1 MPINQLII
9 ILIIQLFILLLPS
22 FGAYKMFEKAGV
34 AGWKAFVPFYNTWIM
49 LKLGNRAKYIA
60 FLQFIPIVGWFIS
73 MSIFVDFVKTFG
85 KFKLYEHAMA
95 ALLPVI
101 YFSYLGF
108 NRHDKFIGEEA
119 VNKHKKSAAREWI
132 DAAVFAVVAATLIR
146 AFVFESYAIPSGSME
161 KTMLVGDYLFAS
173 KLSYGPRIPNTPLA
187 LPFVHSKIPL
197 INTKS
202 YLEWIKIPYTRWF
215 ASPVKR
221 NDVVIF
227 NLPVGDTTI
236 DKEEYGSKGLYYD
249 AIRNLGNGNADE
261 GRKIILSNPDD
272 YPLLVHPVDK
282 TDNYVKRCVAIAG
295 DNLEI
300 KKSVVYING
309 KISGFPPES
318 ETYYYVQTGG
328 QPLDD
333 AAMKEEYDVDM
344 SNADEFQQT
353 NTANTFRMLLTA
365 SAKEKMLKN
374 GLAKNIS
381 LETEEDKSGTIVF
394 PYDKAHKWTIDD
406 FGPLWI
412 PKKGETLT
420 LTAENYPLYE
430 RAIRVYEGNKLET
443 KNGQFYINDKPS
455 NQYTFKMDYFW
466 MMGDNRHDSQD
477 SRYWGFVP
485 EDHIVGKAT
494 FIFMSWDKG
503 PRWKRILSRIK

>member
-1 MPINQLII
+1 MPIHQLVI
-9 ILIIQLFILLLPS
+9 ILIIQLLILLLPAV
-22 FGAYKMFEKAGV
+22 GIYKMFEKAGV
-34 AGWKAFVPFYNTWIM
+34 AGWKALVPFYNTWIM
-49 LKLGNRAKYIA
+49 LELANRRKYI
-60 FLQFIPIVGWFIS
+60 FFFQFVPVAGWFIS

-85 KFKLYEHAMA
+85 KFKLYEHAMS
-95 ALLPVI
+95 ALLPIV

-108 NRHDKFIGEEA
+108 NKQDKFIGAEA
-119 VNKHKKSAAREWI
+119 IVKHKKSAAREWA

-161 KTMLVGDYLFAS
+161 KTMLVNDYLFAN

-187 LPFVHSKIPL
+187 LPFVHNKIPF

-202 YLEWIKIPYTRWF
+202 YVDWIQLPYTRWF

-227 NLPVGDTTI
+227 NLPIGDTVV
-236 DKEEYGSKGLYYD
+236 DKEEFGTKDPYYD
-249 AIRNLGNGNADE
+249 VIRRAGNGNSDE
-261 GRKIILSNPDD
+261 GRKIILSNPDE
-272 YPLLVHPVDK
+272 YPIIVHTVDK

-309 KISGFPPES
+309 KQAEFPPKS
-318 ETYYYVQTGG
+318 ETYYYVETGG
-328 QPLDD
+328 QPLDET
-333 AAMKEEYDVDM
+333 AMKEEYDVDM
-344 SNADEFQQT
+344 NNSDEFQTTDKQ
-353 NTANTFRMLLTA
+353 NVFRMLLTA
-365 SAKEKMLKN
+365 DAKEKMQKN

-381 LETEEDKSGTIVF
+381 LETYTEKAGGLVF
-394 PYDKAHKWTIDD
+394 PYDNIHKWTIDD
-406 FGPLWI
+406 FGPIWV

-420 LTAENYPLYE
+420 LTADNYALYE
-430 RAIRVYEGNKLET
+430 RAIRTYEGNKFES
-443 KNGQFYINDKPS
+443 KDGKFYINDKQA

-485 EDHIVGKAT
+485 EDRVVGKASL
-494 FIFMSWDKG
+494 IFMSWDKG
-503 PRWKRILSRIK
+503 PRWNRILKSIK